1 MSQLDLSS
9 QIATLLSQY
18 TNDVVEEI
26 DKCANEV
33 ADDAVKE
40 LQATSPRKTGEY
52 AKNWTKKV
60 DKTGKVI
67 IHSKK
72 RYQLI
77 HLLEFGHAK
86 FGGGRVAPK
95 SHVASVEKKAI
106 SAFEAGVIKA
116 IRGTK

>member
-1 MSQLDLSS
+1 MPQIDLSS

-18 TNDVVEEI
+18 TNEVVEQI

-33 ADDAVKE
+33 ADVAVEE
-40 LQATSPRKTGEY
+40 LQAKSPQKTGEY
-52 AKNWTKKV
+52 SKNWTKKV

-67 IHSKK
+67 IHNKK

-86 FGGGRVAPK
+86 AGGGRVSPK
-95 SHVASVEKKAI
+95 THVAPIEKKAI
-106 SAFEAGVIKA
+106 TAFETGIIKA
-116 IRGTK
+116 IGGIK